1 MATTES
7 LMLAFGDPQ
16 DLQDLFAKIN
26 AQCKLDKQSLN
37 KLAIIELDEQTDKWA
52 PRFRIDFDTKY
63 YELRLDLIVID
74 TAHLAADQI
83 DVEALQSRFS
93 SLEGFIIYS
102 NEQNEQCLLGNDL
115 KQLLKSLLNLN
126 NNCFQTL
133 IRNSATHLHAHE
145 LIEEFDDLIEFN
157 LSEVDDE
164 GHSDLNEFINCL
176 FVHDWQE
183 IKLKEPAKPA
193 EAASKQPDDDN
204 EEDEPDNFNFEDML
218 MNLGELKSKA
228 ASLSF
233 EERKK
238 YAEDIVLKFWETM
251 GGDESE
257 IAELD

>member
-1 MATTES
+1 MSASRLRNLLLQPKSIRDASPSCTFIS
-7 LMLAFGDPQ
+7 LFLEA
-16 DLQDLFAKIN
+16 
-26 AQCKLDKQSLN
+26 
-37 KLAIIELDEQTDKWA
+37 
-52 PRFRIDFDTKY
+52 DF
-63 YELRLDLIVID
+63 
-74 TAHLAADQI
+74 
-83 DVEALQSRFS
+83 
-93 SLEGFIIYS
+93 YS
-102 NEQNEQCLLGNDL
+102 C
-115 KQLLKSLLNLN
+115 
-126 NNCFQTL
+126 
-133 IRNSATHLHAHE
+133 
-145 LIEEFDDLIEFN
+145 
-157 LSEVDDE
+157 
-164 GHSDLNEFINCL
+164 INCL